1 MSDFQKDFDH
11 FKQNIFSNKTE
22 SEIRK
27 EYRSLLKKYHPD
39 LVEND
44 KQSEYQKY
52 ILEIVSEFEKYT
64 TSEPQPLENHDDS
77 IFIKLM
83 DVARN
88 EYAEY
93 KTNAV
98 QNHWPINIEQRNHL
112 KNAINCYQKIIKEC
126 KYPELVTSARKQLE
140 WILPLY
146 ETQTKNL

>member
-11 FKQNIFSNKTE
+11 FKQSILSKNSE

-27 EYRSLLKKYHPD
+27 EYRALLKKYHPD
-39 LVEND
+39 VAEKD
-44 KQSEYQKY
+44 KQSEYQDC
-52 ILEIVSEFEKYT
+52 ILKIVSEYEKYT
-64 TSEPQPLENHDDS
+64 TSDTQPLENHDDS
-77 IFIKLM
+77 IYIKLM

-93 KTNAV
+93 KKNAV

-126 KYPELVTSARKQLE
+126 KFPELVTAAKKQLE

-146 ETQTKNL
+146 ETQIKEL

>member
-1 MSDFQKDFDH
+1 MSDFKKDFDH
-11 FKQNIFSNKTE
+11 FKQSILSKNSE

-27 EYRSLLKKYHPD
+27 EYRALLKKYHPD

-77 IFIKLM
+77 VYIKLM

-98 QNHWPINIEQRNHL
+98 QNHWPINTEQRNHL

-126 KYPELVTSARKQLE
+126 KSSELVTAAKKQLE

-146 ETQTKNL
+146 ETQIKEL

>member
-1 MSDFQKDFDH
+1 MSDFKKDFDH
-11 FKQNIFSNKTE
+11 FKQSILLKNPE

-27 EYRSLLKKYHPD
+27 EYRALLKKYHPD
-39 LVEND
+39 LVEKD

-64 TSEPQPLENHDDS
+64 TSDTLPLENLDDS
-77 IFIKLM
+77 VYIKLM

-93 KTNAV
+93 KTYAV

-112 KNAINCYQKIIKEC
+112 KNAIKCYETIIKEC
-126 KYPELVTSARKQLE
+126 KFPELVIAAKKQLE

>member
-1 MSDFQKDFDH
+1 MADFNKDFDH
-11 FKQNIFSNKTE
+11 FKQSIVSKNPE

-27 EYRSLLKKYHPD
+27 EYRALLKKYHPD
-39 LVEND
+39 LVEKD

-52 ILEIVSEFEKYT
+52 ILEIVSEFEKYK
-64 TSEPQPLENHDDS
+64 TSDTQPLEKHDDS
-77 IFIKLM
+77 AYIKLM

-93 KTNAV
+93 KTYAV

-112 KNAINCYQKIIKEC
+112 KNAMKCYETIIKEC
-126 KYPELVTSARKQLE
+126 KSPELVTAAKKQLE

-146 ETQTKNL
+146 EIQTKNL